1 MTVIYFII
9 ILFLFYYLPKFGYR
23 LAARR
28 SQPLPEP
35 GADEARRAA
44 DTLAGRHDAARPGVA
59 LAAGSAGRDR
69 PAGRR
74 GPDGAG
80 TTALKFAIV
89 PSRRAP
95 ARLGDSFILGVQEL
109 YSSRRRD
116 KSVKAL
122 P

>member
-1 MTVIYFII
+1 MLLGGAFAPFRYEII
-9 ILFLFYYLPKFGYR
+9 ILLLFLLFTEVWVHCRQPQ
-23 LAARR
+23 

-44 DTLAGRHDAARPGVA
+44 DALAGRHDAARPGVA

-80 TTALKFAIV
+80 C
-89 PSRRAP
+89 
-95 ARLGDSFILGVQEL
+95 GQGVN
-109 YSSRRRD
+109 YIT
-116 KSVKAL
+116 
-122 P
+122 